1 MVAIL
6 TSSLGGSHKV
16 NGKRI
21 PTCLQNENGLLD
33 QIKKYWKP
41 MSKVLII
48 SAGPNDFIRNDNIL
62 FCQREAFVMSGL
74 DAKFFD
80 ICVRAEPQDGEGIP

>member
-41 MSKVLII
+41 MRNIDK
-48 SAGPNDFIRNDNIL
+48 FIHECYI
-62 FCQREAFVMSGL
+62 
-74 DAKFFD
+74 
-80 ICVRAEPQDGEGIP
+80 

>member
-21 PTCLQNENGLLD
+21 PTCLQIFCSVNGKL
-33 QIKKYWKP
+33 
-41 MSKVLII
+41 S
-48 SAGPNDFIRNDNIL
+48 
-62 FCQREAFVMSGL
+62 
-74 DAKFFD
+74 
-80 ICVRAEPQDGEGIP
+80 

>member
-6 TSSLGGSHKV
+6 TSSLGGSYKV

-48 SAGPNDFIRNDNIL
+48 SAGPNDFIRNHKVIFDYL
-62 FCQREAFVMSGL
+62 FKSSYMPV
-74 DAKFFD
+74 
-80 ICVRAEPQDGEGIP
+80 

>member
-6 TSSLGGSHKV
+6 TSSLGGSYKV

-33 QIKKYWKP
+33 QIK
-41 MSKVLII
+41 
-48 SAGPNDFIRNDNIL
+48 NIGSL
-62 FCQREAFVMSGL
+62 CP
-74 DAKFFD
+74 KFSL
-80 ICVRAEPQDGEGIP
+80 

>member
-33 QIKKYWKP
+33 QIKKYVQSSHYKC
-41 MSKVLII
+41 
-48 SAGPNDFIRNDNIL
+48 RT
-62 FCQREAFVMSGL
+62 Q
-74 DAKFFD
+74 
-80 ICVRAEPQDGEGIP
+80 